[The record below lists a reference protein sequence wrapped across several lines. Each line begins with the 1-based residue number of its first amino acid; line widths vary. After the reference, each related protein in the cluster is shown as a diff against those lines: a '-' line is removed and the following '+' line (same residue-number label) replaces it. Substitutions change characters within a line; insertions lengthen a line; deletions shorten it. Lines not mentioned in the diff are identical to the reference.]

1 MHAHLYC
8 DRRSQM
14 SKNMQSS
21 DDLTQLVRAKER
33 GHHDAETI
41 NRILDSSPL
50 CHIGYHLDGQPVV
63 MPTIHW
69 RVDDA
74 VYCHGSRISRTMVE
88 SEANK
93 VCLTVTHLD
102 GLVLARSA
110 FHHSANYRSVLVFG
124 TPEIVSNASE
134 KSQLL
139 EVMIDKMMP
148 GRWRTLRPVTDKELA
163 ATTLLKLPLNQA
175 SAKIRTGGPNDLAE
189 DMDHPVWAGV
199 VPLAV
204 ETQPPIDCDCNLEGI
219 ERPPE
224 LTQYKIG

>member
-1 MHAHLYC
+1 
-8 DRRSQM
+8 
-14 SKNMQSS
+14 
-21 DDLTQLVRAKER
+21 
-33 GHHDAETI
+33 
-41 NRILDSSPL
+41 
-50 CHIGYHLDGQPVV
+50 
-63 MPTIHW
+63 
-69 RVDDA
+69 
-74 VYCHGSRISRTMVE
+74 MVE

-124 TPEIVSNASE
+124 IPEIVSNANE

-175 SAKIRTGGPNDLAE
+175 SAKIRTGGQMIWQKIWIIPCGRALYHSQLRLSRQSTAIATSRVST
-189 DMDHPVWAGV
+189 DH
-199 VPLAV
+199 
-204 ETQPPIDCDCNLEGI
+204 
-219 ERPPE
+219 RS
-224 LTQYKIG
+224 